1 MIQTVIQPHELGAV
15 MRDRIA
21 ALMCLKA
28 HGLSSAW
35 VTKYDIPKLMACC
48 DRIAAHLPDMKF
60 PCNQIQRELIEN
72 PDFAPWYARLLALNE
87 QMPEGETQEAAP
99 VKLDGKELV
108 TGLSELLETSWENE
122 LPITAYT
129 ENDVLAALIQ
139 GQLSSSAQ
147 LAYLAGRA
155 PMDLFHGPGAQ
166 LAENL
171 AVCGDIPVP
180 LDDAQWALMEE
191 PFVATRCLFTW
202 VPFEK
207 IAELFRFCPTLADI
221 ARLLHQED
229 VPEELRM
236 EDYMYF
242 AEDGP
247 EYLRLLN
254 CVIHRLGGQATGAF
268 ICQWQKDGCALS
280 QLQRMERRLRAGDD
294 LDWCASL
301 ATYGGYINLLYGTR
315 FKSLSLTELDP
326 YQESILTYA
335 IIHNKK
341 HFIRIVDEN
350 GELFLNLP
358 SRSILFRQELYQK
371 HFNLNELTANDL
383 ADCAWMMERK
393 LPQKLFEGDR
403 QYTFAELKLLYDTPA
418 AYAALYAMLRSGSLD
433 YRIRV
438 LRQLRK
444 RNVLSEI
451 ADEGDLPVLA
461 ALLDQK
467 PLHDWRREELGHI
480 QDLTAADTAKMLIHL
495 EKMRHLLPSMSS
507 RTDAMLALRS
517 LENIHQFDS
526 MDQLKDS
533 LFETDK
539 YWRALADDMG
549 LTPEFKTRHRD
560 AIVEFLCRDGAGIA
574 WSYREELKDDQR
586 TSFHRV
592 VKAELMGRFHAL
604 KYYEGDLAREL
615 DSPVS
620 PELDAAWQRNLSAEG
635 RGMEVR
641 EQDDFFA
648 TMLLGTQPY
657 RTCLSYLGGAY
668 CKCLLACFDSNKKV
682 LYASLDGHII
692 GRACIRLTK
701 CRLSGSGQKGGGGFH
716 FADLEDDRKDERI
729 ALFLERPYVS
739 GACPEEQQQIKT
751 MFIDLVRQKAREL
764 GTMLVLSMDYA
775 DVQTEDFAQTVLN
788 LYISASKAGEQ
799 YLDSLGGNASVSSEG
814 RYRSNNFLVWQSAGL
829 G

>member
-1 MIQTVIQPHELGAV
+1 MIQTVIQPHELGAA

-28 HGLSSAW
+28 HDLNSAW
-35 VTKYDIPKLMACC
+35 VTEYDLPQLAACC
-48 DRIAAHLPDMKF
+48 DRIADHLPDTKF
-60 PCNQIQRELIEN
+60 LYEQLQRELIEN

-87 QMPEGETQEAAP
+87 QMPEDETDEIAP
-99 VKLDGKELV
+99 VKLDRKDLATEL
-108 TGLSELLETSWENE
+108 SDLLEISGENK
-122 LPITAYT
+122 LPITAYS
-129 ENDVLAALIQ
+129 ENDVLAALILY
-139 GQLSSSAQ
+139 QLSSSAQ

-155 PMDLFHGPGAQ
+155 PMDLFHGSGAQ
-166 LAENL
+166 LAKNL

-191 PFVATRCLFTW
+191 PFVETRLLFAC

-221 ARLLHQED
+221 ARLLHQEA
-229 VPEELRM
+229 VPEELRL
-236 EDYMYF
+236 EDYLYF

-247 EYLRLLN
+247 EYLRLLT
-254 CVIHRLGGQATGAF
+254 CVVHRLGSQAAGAF
-268 ICQWQKDGCALS
+268 ICQWQRDGCALS
-280 QLQRMERRLRAGDD
+280 QLQRMERRLRASDD
-294 LDWCASL
+294 LDWGAAL

-315 FKSLSLTELDP
+315 FKSLSLTELTP

-350 GELFLNLP
+350 GALFLSLP

-371 HFNLNELTANDL
+371 HLNLNELTANDL
-383 ADCAWMMERK
+383 ADCAWMTERK

-403 QYTFAELKLLYDTPA
+403 HYTFAELKLLYDTPA

-444 RNVLSEI
+444 RNVLGEI
-451 ADEGDLPVLA
+451 SDEGDLSVLA

-467 PLHDWRREELGHI
+467 PLHNWRREELGHI
-480 QDLTAADTAKMLIHL
+480 QELTAADTAKMLIHL
-495 EKMRHLLPSMSS
+495 EKMRHLLPSMRS

-539 YWRALADDMG
+539 DWRALADNMG
-549 LTPEFKTRHRD
+549 LTAEFKAQYRD

-574 WSYREELKDDQR
+574 WSYQNELKGDQR

-604 KYYEGDLAREL
+604 KYYEGDLVREL
-615 DSPVS
+615 DRPVS
-620 PELDAAWQRNLSAEG
+620 PELSAAWQRNLFAEG
-635 RGMEVR
+635 HGMEIQ

-648 TMLLGTQPY
+648 TMPLGTQPY
-657 RTCLSYLGGAY
+657 WTCLSYVGGAY

-682 LYASLDGHII
+682 LYASLDGRII

-716 FADLEDDRKDERI
+716 FADLEDDRKDERV

-739 GACPEEQQQIKT
+739 HACPEEQQQIKR
-751 MFIDLVRQKAREL
+751 MFIDLVRQKAHEL
-764 GTMLVLSMDYA
+764 GTMLVLSMDYEDA
-775 DVQTEDFAQTVLN
+775 QTEDFAQTVLN

-814 RYRSNNFLVWQSAGL
+814 SYRSNNFLVWQAAGL
-829 G
+829 D